1 MALFRIYR
9 YKFSPILTYF
19 TPTLFDDNNQME
31 QKMEETMKNKT
42 LIFADNFAKTRFVY
56 RNKKYSTQELFV
68 QDEMIAFRLANTKTR
83 KVERQFK
90 FENETEEPSIV
101 IIIDNRDGIQ
111 KIAIEDVAKTFSD
124 ADIVSTILQNS
135 FCEQLKQYGLQINID
150 REYKETEFWDFVKE
164 HNNSIKMVRF
174 EFDYPNLP
182 VDSSIRNMLKGI
194 SVDTH
199 STKTT
204 FELNSQDGLEL
215 SESNDKLNELNKVSA
230 ECGNPIV
237 CQIKGFK
244 KHFKTG
250 NTTRTIQFDE
260 LSINKD
266 NIEVLRELLK
276 A

>member
-9 YKFSPILTYF
+9 YQFSPIQVFF
-19 TPTLFDDNNQME
+19 TPTLFDTSEQMV
-31 QKMEETMKNKT
+31 QKMGEVMMSKT
-42 LIFADNFAKTRFVY
+42 SIFAENFSKTIFSY
-56 RNKKYSTQELFV
+56 RNKKYSTQMLLN
-68 QDEMIAFRLANTKTR
+68 QYDMIAFRIANLKTR
-83 KVERQFK
+83 RVERQFK
-90 FENETEEPSIV
+90 FENETEEPSLV
-101 IIIDNRDGIQ
+101 VIIDNRDGVQ
-111 KIAIEDVAKTFSD
+111 KIAIEDDTKTFSD

-135 FCEQLKQYGLQINID
+135 FCEQLKYHGLQMNIS

-164 HNNSIKMVRF
+164 HSNSIKMVRF

-182 VDSSIRNMLKGI
+182 VDSSIRNVIKNI

-204 FELNSQDGLEL
+204 FELNSEDGLEL
-215 SESNDKLNELNKVSA
+215 SEDNEKLNELNKVSA

-260 LSINKD
+260 LNIDKD
-266 NIEVLRELLK
+266 NIEMLRELLK